1 MGDNMAI
8 VGLNFNKITAEK
20 KSGAKGK
27 INISNNVSVKNVET
41 SSLNLGSQ
49 TQEGL
54 KFTFEFISKYE
65 PNFGAIV
72 LEGHL
77 IYIED
82 PKKVKEV
89 LAGWKK
95 DKKLPNDVMRET
107 LNAVLN
113 KCNVQALILSREINL
128 PPPIPMPKVNVK

>member
-1 MGDNMAI
+1 MAI

-20 KSGAKGK
+20 KAGAKGK
-27 INISNNVSVKNVET
+27 INISNNVSVKEVEQ
-41 SSLNLGSQ
+41 SNLNLGSQ
-49 TQEGL
+49 SQEGL
-54 KFTFEFISKYE
+54 KLTFEFTSKYE
-65 PNFGAIV
+65 PDFGAIV

-77 IYIED
+77 VYIED